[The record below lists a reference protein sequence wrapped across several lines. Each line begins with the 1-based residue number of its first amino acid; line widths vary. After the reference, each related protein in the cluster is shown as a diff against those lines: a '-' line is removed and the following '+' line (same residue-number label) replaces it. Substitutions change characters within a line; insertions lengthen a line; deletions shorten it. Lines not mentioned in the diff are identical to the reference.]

1 MVYYRIGRR
10 GREGFT
16 DIVALEQRSEGGER
30 ESKAGT

>member
-1 MVYYRIGRR
+1 MIYYGIGRR

-16 DIVALEQRSEGGER
+16 DIVALEQRSEGGKR